1 MRKVLTVCTGNLC
14 RSPMAEYILQK
25 ELIKEGVE
33 DVLVESAG
41 VIAYDGDHAA
51 SRAIEEMSRH
61 GVDMTSHRTRRLTSE
76 MIDEAEMILVM
87 EQGHLHAVL
96 HTAPSATEKTFL
108 MASFIP
114 NHPDTEI
121 GDPYGG
127 PETLFTETYQTLVAS
142 TRQIVNRLKNDE
154 S

>member
-1 MRKVLTVCTGNLC
+1 
-14 RSPMAEYILQK
+14 MAEYVLQE
-25 ELIKEGVE
+25 ELSKEGV
-33 DVLVESAG
+33 DYVLVESAG

-51 SRAIEEMSRH
+51 SRAIEEMRRH
-61 GVDMTSHRTRRLTSE
+61 GVDMTGHRTRRLTRE

-87 EQGHLHAVL
+87 EQGHLHAVV
-96 HTAPSATEKTFL
+96 HASPSAREKTFL

-114 NHPDTEI
+114 GHTDPEI

-127 PETLFTETYQTLVAS
+127 PESLFEETYQTITAS
-142 TRQIVNRLKNDE
+142 SRKIIARLKNDG

>member
-1 MRKVLTVCTGNLC
+1 
-14 RSPMAEYILQK
+14 MAEYVLQE
-25 ELIKEGVE
+25 ELSKEGVE

-51 SRAIEEMSRH
+51 SRAIEEMRRH
-61 GVDMTSHRTRRLTSE
+61 GVDMTGHRTRRLTRQ
-76 MIDEAEMILVM
+76 MIEEAEMILVM

-96 HTAPSATEKTFL
+96 QSSPSAKEKTFL
-108 MASFIP
+108 MASFVP
-114 NHPDTEI
+114 GHSDQEI

-127 PETLFTETYQTLVAS
+127 PESLFEETYQTIIKAA
-142 TRQIVNRLKNDE
+142 QKIVTSIKSDG

>member
-1 MRKVLTVCTGNLC
+1 
-14 RSPMAEYILQK
+14 MAEYILQK
-25 ELIKEGVE
+25 ELMKEGVE

-51 SRAIEEMSRH
+51 SRAIGEMSRH
-61 GVDMTSHRTRRLTSE
+61 GVDMTSHRTRRLTNE
-76 MIDEAEMILVM
+76 MIDEAELILVM
-87 EQGHLHAVL
+87 ELGHLNAIL
-96 HTAPSATEKTFL
+96 HSAPSATEKTFL

-114 NHPDTEI
+114 DHPDKEI

-127 PETLFTETYQTLVAS
+127 PETLFTETYETIIAS
-142 TRQIVNRLKNDE
+142 TRQIVARLKSNE